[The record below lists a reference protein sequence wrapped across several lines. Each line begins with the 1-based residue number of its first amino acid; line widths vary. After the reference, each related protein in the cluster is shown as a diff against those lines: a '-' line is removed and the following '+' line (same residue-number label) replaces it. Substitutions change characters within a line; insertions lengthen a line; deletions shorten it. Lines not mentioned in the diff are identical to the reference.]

1 MEVSA
6 AKASIQPTIDAL
18 NAAWNRA
25 DAEAF
30 AATCT
35 PDVDFINLLG
45 MYAKGRA
52 AVTSMHEKIYK
63 GPYAGSTLHFSIEH
77 VRPVSPN
84 AVLAIVN
91 GELQIPSGPVKG
103 LVRTIAT
110 VLFVCER
117 SEWYVASFQNT
128 KKEATEA
135 HHTQIMLETFA
146 KEA

>member
-30 AATCT
+30 AAKCT
-35 PDVDFINLLG
+35 SDVDFINLLG
-45 MYAKGRA
+45 MYVKGRA
-52 AVTSMHEKIYK
+52 AVASMHEKIYK
-63 GPYAGSTLHFSIEH
+63 GPYARSTLYFSVEH
-77 VRPVSPN
+77 VRPVLPN
-84 AVLAIVN
+84 AVLAIVH

-110 VLFVCER
+110 VLFVR
-117 SEWYVASFQNT
+117 KQSEWYVASFQNT
-128 KKEATEA
+128 KKEATA
-135 HHTQIMLETFA
+135 ANHTAIMLETFA
-146 KEA
+146 KET